1 MNNQNDHDLYT
12 IPPNFIGSSTFL
24 GGLFKVRNVIEAG
37 ILAVVIGVPVIFLL
51 PFGVTAK
58 VVILCLTALPAALFA
73 LMGIGGESLSSF
85 LIVFVKYLKNRRVV
99 TDVAPEKRKRKVFS
113 VKRAK
118 SKKSETAEEDTAA
131 EEQPSTI
138 NLVSEYIPVTKIEN
152 GIVYTKDHRYVK
164 ILEVIPINFL
174 LRSGREQRN
183 IIYSFVSYL
192 KICPVRVQFKV
203 LTRRADIN
211 LHMQTVRKEMETE
224 TNEHCRLMQEDY
236 LQFVQQIS
244 SREAVTR
251 RFFLIFE
258 YEPWS
263 NTRRSEESDAITAI
277 QTAVHTASNYLR
289 QCGNKVVVPD
299 NENEFVVDVLYNLLC
314 RNESAVKP
322 LPIRV
327 KEIAAQRFVK
337 GMSIEDIPVGE
348 FFSPHNIDFMHGRYI
363 CISHCRK
370 PNQVVREYPVSSG
383 LFWDKRIIGFHTE
396 DTILVHRVMEDF
408 AVKGTFNFH
417 WRTPSEQTP

>member
-58 VVILCLTALPAALFA
+58 VIILCLTALPAALFA

-85 LIVFVKYLKNRRVV
+85 LIIFVKYLRNRRVV
-99 TDVAPEKRKRKVFS
+99 SDVAPEKRKRKAS
-113 VKRAK
+113 SGKK
-118 SKKSETAEEDTAA
+118 SKSRKKETAEKDTVTP

-138 NLVSEYIPVTKIEN
+138 NLVSEYIPISKVEN

-164 ILEVIPINFL
+164 ILEVVPINFL

-192 KICPVRVQFKV
+192 KICPVKVQFKV

-211 LHMQTVRKEMETE
+211 LHMETVRKEMETE

-263 NTRRSEESDAITAI
+263 NSRRSEESDAITAI

-289 QCGNKVVVPD
+289 QCGNKVIVPD

-314 RNESAVKP
+314 RNESALKP
-322 LPIRV
+322 LPVRV
-327 KEIAAQRFVK
+327 KEVAAQRLVK
-337 GMSIEDIPVGE
+337 GMPIDDIPVGE
-348 FFSPHNIDFMHGRYI
+348 FFSPHQIDFKHGRFI
-363 CISHCRK
+363 CI
-370 PNQVVREYPVSSG
+370 
-383 LFWDKRIIGFHTE
+383 
-396 DTILVHRVMEDF
+396 
-408 AVKGTFNFH
+408 
-417 WRTPSEQTP
+417 